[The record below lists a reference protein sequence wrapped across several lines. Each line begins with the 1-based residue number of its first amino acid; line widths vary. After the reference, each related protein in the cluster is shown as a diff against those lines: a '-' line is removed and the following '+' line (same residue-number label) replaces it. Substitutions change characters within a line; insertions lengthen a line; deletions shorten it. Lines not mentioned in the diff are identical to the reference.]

1 MTTLVDAWAELG
13 ERAGADAVELVRR
26 LLQAGAAPDEIAEA
40 LAVLVGGHNSAAG
53 AVAEALAAE
62 QLAAWGAAAP
72 TDSAAGLAHQLSTD
86 RLRQAAGTVLE
97 RLDLADLATLAT
109 VEMSAERLARA
120 EAVKAAQARYG
131 STMASSEDTGGWIRQ
146 LEPDACQ
153 LCRWWSR
160 EGKTWPADHVMPTHT
175 GCTCAQR
182 FVHS

>member
-1 MTTLVDAWAELG
+1 MSTLVDAWAELG
-13 ERAGADAVELVRR
+13 QRAGDDAVELVRR
-26 LLQAGAAPDEIAEA
+26 LLETGASLEEIADA
-40 LAVLVGGHNSAAG
+40 LAVLVGAHNSAAG

-72 TDSAAGLAHQLSTD
+72 PDSATGLAHQLNAD

-109 VEMSAERLARA
+109 VEIGAERLARA
-120 EAVKAAQARYG
+120 EAVKAAQANYG
-131 STMASSEDTGGWIRQ
+131 STMASSEDTGGWVRQ

-160 EGKTWPADHVMPTHT
+160 DGKTWPSDHPMPTHT

-182 FVHS
+182 FVHK

>member
-13 ERAGADAVELVRR
+13 QRAGDDAVQLVRW
-26 LLQAGAAPDEIAEA
+26 LLDAGASADEIAEA
-40 LAVLVGGHNSAAG
+40 LSILIGGHNSAAG

-62 QLAAWGAAAP
+62 HLAEWGAAP
-72 TDSAAGLAHQLSTD
+72 GTGSGPDLAHQVSTD
-86 RLRQAAGTVLE
+86 RLRKAAGTVLE

-109 VEMSAERLARA
+109 VEMGAERLARA
-120 EAVKAAQARYG
+120 EAVKAAQTDYG
-131 STMASSEDTGGWIRQ
+131 STMASSEDTGGWIRE

-160 EGKTWPADHVMPTHT
+160 EGKKWPADHPMPTHT

-182 FVHS
+182 FVHK